1 MAFLKIIIMAVLPFV
16 AMPLVSTNNATLHSG
31 SRNMVAAA
39 SASTAQNP
47 VANKSR
53 GSTIYKTENE
63 FPEFMKKMM
72 ELESAQPSFA
82 PDYISHVTESRKY
95 LEV

>member
-1 MAFLKIIIMAVLPFV
+1 MAFLKIIIMAALPFV
-16 AMPLVSTNNATLHSG
+16 AMPLVSTNKVALYSG
-31 SRNMVAAA
+31 SHNIVAAA
-39 SASTAQNP
+39 SASTVQNP

-53 GSTIYKTENE
+53 GSTIYKTESE

-72 ELESAQPSFA
+72 ELKNSQSVFA
-82 PDYISHVTESRKY
+82 PDYNSNVTETRKY